1 MLLQGNLDKHIRL
14 VVVQPN
20 YYQQRLLLAQ
30 FVFDAKAVYLR
41 CDDGLEQA
49 EILKQ
54 IEAALDNT
62 PRQNITYIILDEC
75 DRVQPQTLDMV
86 IIDLLRM
93 LPSARMVLFSRYLP
107 QIILDNSDIRA
118 ITQIIPRNNGGWQND
133 PLNHEVDSN
142 KPRLEVHAF
151 GQGRVYFNS
160 KEITEWNG
168 QLSRNLFFYLIDNPI
183 ITRDMIFQTFW
194 PDMPVNDATNV
205 FHVTKGNI
213 QKALGFDLFTF
224 SRRYYR
230 LKDSVDLHYDVLAF
244 HEMSQEGML
253 TRDEGLLQTAYQLF
267 KYPFLQGTLMSWVET
282 RREEL
287 ELQYSD
293 SMSVLADHKLA
304 AGDLD
309 AALGLNIRIWSINR
323 KREDLAER
331 IMRLYIQRNQPCDAL
346 EIFNETAQFLLTT
359 IGTEPDRPLQQA
371 AVEARRLCEQ
381 QGVE

>member
-1 MLLQGNLDKHIRL
+1 MLLQGNLGKHIRL

-20 YYQQRLLLAQ
+20 YYQQRHLLAQ
-30 FVFDAKAVYLR
+30 FVFDAKSVYLR
-41 CDDGLEQA
+41 LDDGLEQA
-49 EILKQ
+49 DILKQ
-54 IEAALDNT
+54 LEAALENISPPDNLC
-62 PRQNITYIILDEC
+62 IVLDEC
-75 DRVQPQTLDMV
+75 DRVQPQTLEMV

-93 LPSARMVLFSRYLP
+93 LPLARIVLFSRYLP
-107 QIILDNSDIRA
+107 QIILNNPDIRA
-118 ITQIIPRNNGGWQND
+118 ITQIIPSNNSGWQNNVVNRD
-133 PLNHEVDSN
+133 IDSS

-151 GQGRVYFNS
+151 GQGRVYLNS

-168 QLSRNLFFYLIDNPI
+168 QLARNLFFYLIDNPI

-194 PDMPVNDATNV
+194 RDMPVNDAANV

-224 SRRYYR
+224 SGRYYR
-230 LKDSVDLHYDVLAF
+230 HKDNADLYYDVFTF
-244 HEMSQEGML
+244 HEMSQDGML
-253 TRDEGLLQTAYQLF
+253 TRDEQLLETAYQLF
-267 KYPFLQGTLMSWVET
+267 KYPFLQGTIMPWVET

-293 SMSVLADHKLA
+293 SMSVLAEHKLA

-309 AALGLNIRIWSINR
+309 AALGLNIRILSINR

-346 EIFNETAQFLLTT
+346 KIFNETAQFLQTT
-359 IGTEPDRPLQQA
+359 IGTVPDRPLQQA
-371 AVEARRLCEQ
+371 AIEARQLC
-381 QGVE
+381 

>member
-14 VVVQPN
+14 VVVQPD
-20 YYQQRLLLAQ
+20 YHRPRHLLAP

-49 EILKQ
+49 DILEQ
-54 IEAALDNT
+54 IEAALGT
-62 PRQNITYIILDEC
+62 SSPRDSPFIVLDEC

-93 LPSARMVLFSRYLP
+93 LPSARIVLFSRHLP
-107 QIILDNSDIRA
+107 QIILNNPDIRA
-118 ITQIIPRNNGGWQND
+118 ITQIIPLNNGDWQSD
-133 PLNHEVDSN
+133 PLNYEVDSN
-142 KPRLEVHAF
+142 KPSLEVHAF

-160 KEITEWNG
+160 REITDWNG

-244 HEMSQEGML
+244 HEMSQDGML
-253 TRDEGLLQTAYQLF
+253 NRDEKLLDTAYQLF
-267 KYPFLQGTLMSWVET
+267 KYPFLQGTIMPWVET

-287 ELQYSD
+287 ELQYSE
-293 SMSVLADHKLA
+293 SMSILAEHKLA
-304 AGDLD
+304 VGDLD
-309 AALGLNIRIWSINR
+309 AALGLNIRILSINR

-346 EIFNETAQFLLTT
+346 KIFNETAQFLRTT
-359 IGTEPDRPLQQA
+359 IGTEPDKPLQQA
-371 AVEARRLCEQ
+371 AAEARRLCEQ
-381 QGVE
+381 QGQ